1 LAAEWDIDEEEE
13 EEDEEDEEKEQ
24 IELLVTFEMDNGKE
38 IHLAG

>member
-13 EEDEEDEEKEQ
+13 EEDEEDEEEEQ

-38 IHLAG
+38 IHLVG